1 MTTPKSDILSKNFFM
16 PDVKQVYE
24 SDEYTEYL
32 NNSMSLS
39 ENIDKNTVYG
49 GSIDSID
56 NIPSTENKSSLFR
69 KMKNENK
76 ILRKEIESL

>member
-1 MTTPKSDILSKNFFM
+1 MTTPKSDILQKNFFM

-39 ENIDKNTVYG
+39 DNIDKNTVYG

-56 NIPSTENKSSLFR
+56 NIPSLNKKST
-69 KMKNENK
+69 
-76 ILRKEIESL
+76 

>member
-1 MTTPKSDILSKNFFM
+1 MSD
-16 PDVKQVYE
+16 
-24 SDEYTEYL
+24 
-32 NNSMSLS
+32 
-39 ENIDKNTVYG
+39 NIDKNTVYG

-56 NIPSTENKSSLFR
+56 NILSTENKSSLFR